1 MTCAD
6 PSTVVD
12 LVIFFGSAAIF
23 AAGIYLGRD
32 VERRRH
38 REREARRRAHRSRVA
53 R

>member
-6 PSTVVD
+6 PSIVVD
-12 LVIFFGSAAIF
+12 LAIFFGSVAIF

-32 VERRRH
+32 VERTRQRD
-38 REREARRRAHRSRVA
+38 REARRRAHRNRVA